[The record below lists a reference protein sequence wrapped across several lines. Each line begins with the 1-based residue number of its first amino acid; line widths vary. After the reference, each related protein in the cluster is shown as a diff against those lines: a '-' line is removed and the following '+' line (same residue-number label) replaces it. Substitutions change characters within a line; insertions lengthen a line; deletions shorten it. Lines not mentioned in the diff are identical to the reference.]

1 MCDVCKSPGTVW
13 GKLWYVEWMAVITKV
28 ILTPNDHKLPSHNFF
43 PAYIRE
49 YATPNNNQIHISTDA
64 SKQVK
69 PNSIF
74 PIWAHFNVFGVIFS
88 TWMQVQVHLSQG
100 PATSLSGVCVCVCV
114 FPNHPNL
121 IPLTVKI
128 EPSLSLPSYS
138 KHNLFKLPI
147 YRASSG
153 APIPEKE
160 RQSRDIVASRFNG
173 YHPYFSETLWTAFD
187 ENT

>member
-1 MCDVCKSPGTVW
+1 MK
-13 GKLWYVEWMAVITKV
+13 
-28 ILTPNDHKLPSHNFF
+28 
-43 PAYIRE
+43 
-49 YATPNNNQIHISTDA
+49 
-64 SKQVK
+64 
-69 PNSIF
+69 
-74 PIWAHFNVFGVIFS
+74 
-88 TWMQVQVHLSQG
+88 VQVHLSQG
-100 PATSLSGVCVCVCV
+100 PATSLSGVCVCVW
-114 FPNHPNL
+114 FFFFFSQTTPNL

-128 EPSLSLPSYS
+128 EPTLSLPSYT

>member
-1 MCDVCKSPGTVW
+1 
-13 GKLWYVEWMAVITKV
+13 
-28 ILTPNDHKLPSHNFF
+28 
-43 PAYIRE
+43 
-49 YATPNNNQIHISTDA
+49 
-64 SKQVK
+64 
-69 PNSIF
+69 
-74 PIWAHFNVFGVIFS
+74 
-88 TWMQVQVHLSQG
+88 MQVQVHLSQG

>member
-1 MCDVCKSPGTVW
+1 MK
-13 GKLWYVEWMAVITKV
+13 
-28 ILTPNDHKLPSHNFF
+28 
-43 PAYIRE
+43 
-49 YATPNNNQIHISTDA
+49 
-64 SKQVK
+64 
-69 PNSIF
+69 
-74 PIWAHFNVFGVIFS
+74 
-88 TWMQVQVHLSQG
+88 VQVHLSQG
-100 PATSLSGVCVCVCV
+100 PATSLSGVFFFF
-114 FPNHPNL
+114 FPQTTPNL

-128 EPSLSLPSYS
+128 EPTLSLPSYT